1 MLGDPAAMVTFYPNI
16 PEAQPS
22 IACGEF
28 IFLMDCSG
36 SMQSPMNKQ
45 RKSPLRIE
53 VAKVKVV
60 CFFSWLLAQVGMNLG
75 D

>member
-1 MLGDPAAMVTFYPNI
+1 VLGDPAAMVTFYPNI

-36 SMQSPMNKQ
+36 SMQSPISKQ
-45 RKSPLRIE
+45 SKSQLRID

-60 CFFSWLLAQVGMNLG
+60 SFFSWSLAQVGVNLG

>member
-53 VAKVKVV
+53 VAKVKVAS
-60 CFFSWLLAQVGMNLG
+60 FFSWSLAQV
-75 D
+75 